1 MNKYLVAFGFG
12 FIAYDTFIYFKT
24 RRARNEAI
32 EALNKSSKLNELSMR
47 ALEESK
53 LCLTLG
59 KITPE
64 LWGTM
69 DDISDL
75 TDEMMDQAESK
86 FLS

>member
-1 MNKYLVAFGFG
+1 MNTYILIAGIG
-12 FIAYDTFIYFKT
+12 FITYDTVMHFKN
-24 RRARNEAI
+24 RKLRDEAI
-32 EALNKSSKLNELSMR
+32 KALDKSRRLNELSMR

-59 KITPE
+59 KITPDF
-64 LWGTM
+64 WGTM

-75 TDEMMDQAESK
+75 TDEMMDQAESE

>member
-1 MNKYLVAFGFG
+1 MNKYLLAFGFG
-12 FIAYDTFIYFKT
+12 FIAYDTIIYFKT
-24 RRARNEAI
+24 RRARNEAL
-32 EALNKSSKLNELSMR
+32 ETLNKSRRLNELSMR

-59 KITPE
+59 KITPNF
-64 LWGTM
+64 WGTM

-75 TDEMMDQAESK
+75 TDEMMDHVESE